1 VRYLPEWLP
10 GTGFKRTARE
20 MALQLAKCTDQP
32 YQFVKQQMR
41 EKRHKPSFLSQ
52 CIENTSTDAEMEFV
66 HKWTALALYLGGA
79 DTVSVIRIQF
89 IELTNRW

>member
-1 VRYLPEWLP
+1 M
-10 GTGFKRTARE
+10 KR
-20 MALQLAKCTDQP
+20 QLKKCADQP

-52 CIENTSTDAEMEFV
+52 CIENTSADAEMEFV

-79 DTVSVIRIQF
+79 DTVSFIQ
-89 IELTNRW
+89 IQLMELINRW